1 MEQKIALITG
11 SNRGI
16 GLEVLRQL
24 CEKGYHCI
32 LTSRK
37 EADGQKAMESLASF
51 SQQLSYHILD
61 VNEEESVA
69 KIKAFVEKEFGQL
82 DVLVNNAGWN
92 YDYGQKPT
100 TVDLQTVMDTL
111 NTNLMGPWRM
121 CQAFI
126 PLMKK
131 QGYGRIVNVS
141 SGSGAIDN
149 MTSETPAYGLSKT
162 ALNVLTIKLAD
173 ELKGSGILVNSVCPG
188 WVRTKM
194 GGANAPRSVE
204 EGADGIVWL
213 ATLPNDGP
221 SGGFF
226 RDRQPIPW

>member
-1 MEQKIALITG
+1 MERKIALITG

-16 GLEVLRQL
+16 GREVLRQL
-24 CEKGYHCI
+24 AEKGYHCI

-37 EADGQKAMESLASF
+37 EDDGQKALKSLDSLKD
-51 SQQLSYHILD
+51 QISYHKLD
-61 VNEEESVA
+61 VNHDASVEKLKSFVEES
-69 KIKAFVEKEFGQL
+69 FGRL

-92 YDYGQKPT
+92 YDYGEKPS
-100 TVDLQTVMDTL
+100 TVDIQKVIDTL
-111 NTNLMGPWRM
+111 NTNLMGPWRL

-131 QGYGRIVNVS
+131 QGFGRIVNVS
-141 SGSGAIDN
+141 SGSGSIDK
-149 MTSETPAYGLSKT
+149 MSSETPAYGLSKT

-188 WVRTKM
+188 WVRTEM
-194 GGANAPRSVE
+194 GGMNAPRSVE

-213 ATLPNDGP
+213 ATLPEGGP

>member
-1 MEQKIALITG
+1 MERKIALITG

-16 GLEVLRQL
+16 GREVLRQL
-24 CEKGYHCI
+24 AKKGFHCI

-37 EADGQKAMESLASF
+37 EVDGQKALGSLGGLKEQISWH
-51 SQQLSYHILD
+51 SLD
-61 VNEEESVA
+61 VNDDASVA
-69 KIKAFVEKEFGQL
+69 KIKAFVENEFGHL

-92 YDYGQKPT
+92 YDYGEKPSS
-100 TVDLQTVMDTL
+100 VDLQKVMDTL

-131 QGYGRIVNVS
+131 QRYGRIVNVS
-141 SGSGAIDN
+141 SGSGSIDK

-188 WVRTKM
+188 WVRTEM
-194 GGANAPRSVE
+194 GGMNAPRSVE

-213 ATLPNDGP
+213 ATLPEDGP

>member
-24 CEKGYHCI
+24 CEQGYHCI

-37 EADGQKAMESLASF
+37 EVDGQKAMASLASF
-51 SQQLSYHILD
+51 SQQLSYHRLD
-61 VNEEESVA
+61 VNEDESVA
-69 KIKAFVEKEFGQL
+69 KIKAFVEQEFGRL

-92 YDYGQKPT
+92 YDYGEKPT
-100 TVDLQTVMDTL
+100 SVDLQKVMDTL

-131 QGYGRIVNVS
+131 QAYGRIVNVS
-141 SGSGAIDN
+141 SGSGSIDK
-149 MTSETPAYGLSKT
+149 MSSATPAYGLSKT

-188 WVRTKM
+188 WVRTEM
-194 GGANAPRSVE
+194 GGMNAPRSVE
-204 EGADGIVWL
+204 EGAEGIVWL
-213 ATLPNDGP
+213 ATLPKGGS

-226 RDRQPIPW
+226 RDKQPIPW